1 MTSIRYVKTPNVTKL
16 DGRFKFYNRGFK
28 YRVSF
33 NTQGNYD
40 PYSTALKWCQNTY
53 GPEYTWDDAVAW
65 TRKIWNNDW
74 RVMIPPKNK
83 WWREIYLR
91 DEQAVT
97 MLLLVIGG

>member
-1 MTSIRYVKTPNVTKL
+1 MTSIRYHKTPRITKL
-16 DGRFKFYNRGFK
+16 DKRFKGYNRGFR

-40 PYSTALKWCQNTY
+40 PYSTALKWCGRTY
-53 GPEYTWDDAVAW
+53 GPEYSWDSHDTWS
-65 TRKIWNNDW
+65 RKIWNEHW
-74 RVMIPPKNK
+74 RVYTPKNK

-97 MLLLVIGG
+97 MMLLVVGG